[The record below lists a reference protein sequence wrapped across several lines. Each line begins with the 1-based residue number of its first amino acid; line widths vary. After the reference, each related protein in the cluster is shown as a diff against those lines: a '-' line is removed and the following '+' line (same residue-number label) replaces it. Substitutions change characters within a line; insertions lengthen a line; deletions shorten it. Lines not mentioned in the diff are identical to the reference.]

1 MVYLILPFC
10 SASCNAILTTK
21 IKELVS
27 NTSLYESLITIKN
40 EFPLIE
46 RIDII
51 TTFWCCPCNYY
62 RNTPWFWI
70 NEYEIIL
77 INGVKVP
84 SWWLATD
91 QVNELQ
97 KYPLKTLSLM
107 PPIDY
112 HNWLTC
118 LNADIFDNYQ
128 IVIEGPSTIYLN
140 T

>member
-1 MVYLILPFC
+1 MGYLISLC

-21 IKELVS
+21 LKELVS

-46 RIDII
+46 RIDITYPRSGVAHATI
-51 TTFWCCPCNYY
+51 TAH
-62 RNTPWFWI
+62 TPWFWI

-91 QVNELQ
+91 QVNELP
-97 KYPLKTLSLM
+97 KNIL
-107 PPIDY
+107 
-112 HNWLTC
+112 
-118 LNADIFDNYQ
+118 
-128 IVIEGPSTIYLN
+128 
-140 T
+140 